1 MRKMALTAFALL
13 LAIPMV
19 ASAQPVS
26 NYSVRAPFTG
36 GEITVGWGE
45 TVAPSVS
52 VSLACPDDPFA
63 TEMYVSQSI
72 TWTSFSN
79 TRHQSVS
86 GTIQAV
92 GNHIACDGITV
103 ATGVPFTVDFSGT
116 ATGHTDRTRTT
127 TGNRVLTTPMA
138 FSFTSAVL
146 GASQGAGGNLVE
158 VIS

>member
-1 MRKMALTAFALL
+1 MRKMALAACALL

-26 NYSVRAPFTG
+26 NYAVQASFSG

-52 VSLACPDDPFA
+52 VSLACPGDPFA
-63 TEMYVSQSI
+63 TEIYTSTST
-72 TWTSFSN
+72 TWSSFSN

-92 GNHIACDGITV
+92 GNHIACDNTV
-103 ATGVPFTVDFSGT
+103 STDVPFTIDFSGT

-138 FSFTSAVL
+138 FSFTASVL
-146 GASQGAGGNLVE
+146 PASQGGGGNFVE

>member
-26 NYSVRAPFTG
+26 NYSVGASFTG

-79 TRHQSVS
+79 TRHQSVN

-92 GNHIACDGITV
+92 GNHIACDGTV
-103 ATGVPFTVDFSGT
+103 TNGVAYSVEFSGT

-138 FSFTSAVL
+138 FSFTASVL
-146 GASQGAGGNLVE
+146 PASQGGGGNFVE